1 MAAQSNSVTTAASL
15 NKFWRKVQGD
25 IAKAFAHGKRAEKQ
39 VFDSLPAFEA
49 PYSAYEVTFPLDL
62 AERGGVAS
70 LADGGFMAKPSSV
83 NAVEAT
89 VSAQHFNARFAISD
103 IAKYADRGMENQ
115 LARQLITQATQKVD
129 AMVEHFSDYMHG
141 SNTALLATTNSN
153 ISDAAPT
160 LTLTAGYGVAGITNA
175 KYLASLFK
183 VGERVV
189 LTDSSNALVDGT
201 DSFGE
206 VTAVSKAN
214 GTITLALD
222 GSVTYSTD
230 GIRIYK
236 ANNLEGATVAAGSDY
251 NKGLTG
257 FIDGFTATSLQNV
270 TTSAQP
276 NWSVAYSDTNA
287 GRFTHSKLRRG
298 MDDIM
303 NDGGLKAN
311 TLLLSQG
318 VYRDMIAQERAG
330 LRYDDAGGLSF
341 DGDVKAKG
349 LKIVSTKNVPPGY
362 VYLFASQAI
371 NKWEI
376 LPTTDKPTWGD
387 LDPSETLA
395 GAYGRVDW
403 FGNLVWKNR
412 KGLAYWSSATEA

>member
-1 MAAQSNSVTTAASL
+1 M
-15 NKFWRKVQGD
+15 
-25 IAKAFAHGKRAEKQ
+25 
-39 VFDSLPAFEA
+39 
-49 PYSAYEVTFPLDL
+49 
-62 AERGGVAS
+62 
-70 LADGGFMAKPSSV
+70 
-83 NAVEAT
+83 
-89 VSAQHFNARFAISD
+89 
-103 IAKYADRGMENQ
+103 
-115 LARQLITQATQKVD
+115 
-129 AMVEHFSDYMHG
+129 
-141 SNTALLATTNSN
+141 
-153 ISDAAPT
+153 
-160 LTLTAGYGVAGITNA
+160 
-175 KYLASLFK
+175 
-183 VGERVV
+183 
-189 LTDSSNALVDGT
+189 
-201 DSFGE
+201 
-206 VTAVSKAN
+206 
-214 GTITLALD
+214 
-222 GSVTYSTD
+222 
-230 GIRIYK
+230 
-236 ANNLEGATVAAGSDY
+236 
-251 NKGLTG
+251 
-257 FIDGFTATSLQNV
+257 
-270 TTSAQP
+270 
-276 NWSVAYSDTNA
+276 AYSDTNS